1 MCVVCL
7 DPLHPLQAAAW
18 WAVVAV
24 AAAATLAE
32 EQSGGE
38 SSPWLPATHTASW
51 PWWAALGGDANAW
64 YSAENGE
71 GEEEEASAGPW
82 LAKRQPPH
90 RLGSLVDLYRTVARG
105 LDPFTTKP
113 VMATPER
120 RSGRWPAACKFNP
133 FGFVCWN
140 SARRGPVMRQRPLQ
154 YTQ

>member
-1 MCVVCL
+1 M
-7 DPLHPLQAAAW
+7 
-18 WAVVAV
+18 VAV

-38 SSPWLPATHTASW
+38 SSPWLPAGQATSW
-51 PWWAALGGDANAW
+51 PWWAALSGDANAL

-71 GEEEEASAGPW
+71 GEEDEASAGPW

-90 RLGSLVDLYRTVARG
+90 RLGSLMYLYRTMARD
-105 LDPFTTKP
+105 LRSFTTKP
-113 VMATPER
+113 VMTTPER